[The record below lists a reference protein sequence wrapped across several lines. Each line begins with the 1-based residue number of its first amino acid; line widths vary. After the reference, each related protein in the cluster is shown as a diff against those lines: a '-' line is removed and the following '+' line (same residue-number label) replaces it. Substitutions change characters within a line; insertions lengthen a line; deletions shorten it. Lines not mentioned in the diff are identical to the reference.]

1 MTTNHD
7 ANLTTEAIMAA
18 GVKRISG
25 LVEKH
30 GITSPEV
37 FSACERWGS
46 ILDDVNYP
54 DSTCRWCGVKVKHNH
69 AMGYWYHDDE
79 DSTRACKTHAA
90 AEAEPVKPFELKG
103 SVTGRLSQGLS
114 SGLVKPPL
122 GNRPDLGP
130 GPDATMQKL
139 ANDRER
145 NFDNSFKS
153 RLNDPNVNPRLY

>member
-69 AMGYWYHDDE
+69 AMGWWYHDDE

-90 AEAEPVKPFELKG
+90 AEATPITKRLDEGKP
-103 SVTGRLSQGLS
+103 
-114 SGLVKPPL
+114 SGLVKPELGKRPEPL
-122 GNRPDLGP
+122 P
-130 GPDATMQKL
+130 GW
-139 ANDRER
+139 
-145 NFDNSFKS
+145 
-153 RLNDPNVNPRLY
+153 